1 MHSNSVTSGRAGD
14 FKNPAAR
21 SDWQE
26 QQGRREA
33 AQSGAGAM
41 LKQSRNVFKRQ
52 FARLKRWVTLGSVG
66 ITPRLAIAFAGVAA
80 LAAAA
85 NLIVE
90 NGVSI
95 LEEQRHVE
103 MERIASDL
111 RAIATLRDTMGRAK
125 QVVYSAELSMALSRF
140 DRAVQE
146 HVEADS
152 RTSAARYSGSQQ
164 SLDRELRE
172 YTTEAGVASPKTL
185 PAVVGRHKRSA
196 DALID
201 SARIRRSLLARYSTA
216 FARMDARVESSFD
229 GAWRILGRVVARQS
243 LLKLRAQFDDLRVA
257 FAARDSQ
264 DNGGTDASP
273 LAKAEQALAETLR
286 ANALTLRKSQ
296 GALWYEG
303 MNEDLA
309 LLVTTRT
316 SLEQAEV
323 KRIAIA
329 KSFARETDSLVA
341 LLPKTLEIE
350 AAAPAV
356 SAQATPQVAAPAPVP
371 TADYLPKQPAVAA
384 TRSPMVQSNH
394 SLVAWVSGVVLVVL
408 LYICF
413 ATIFSIV
420 RPVRRL
426 VAATARLAK
435 GENARVVATG
445 GIREL
450 ETLAVA
456 FNAMAEQLAAARAST
471 RDAHQ
476 RLEAKV
482 DERTRQLQEL
492 AEQDPLTGLANR
504 RHLFTALNQAL
515 DCARITGERVGVF
528 FLDVDNFKT
537 LNDSLGHAYGDR
549 VLIAIAQR
557 IEVIAG
563 ACGFAARLGGDEFT
577 VVHQGADEAQE
588 IMECGAAIVRAFE
601 TPVVVDDREVIV
613 SVSVGV
619 SIFPDH
625 EPDVE
630 SLLRAAD
637 AALFRAKALGRSQ
650 LAMFTPELLTTAS
663 AKFAIE
669 QRLRRAIHKGEFELF
684 YQPLVNVQ
692 TLDVQLVEALI
703 RWRMPDGSYL
713 APAEFLAV
721 AEESGLIME
730 ISDWVLRTAIESAAQ
745 WHRGEWPEARVAI
758 NVSPRQFLDYRFVDR
773 LKSLLNEFQLPAR
786 CVELEL
792 TESVLQTGPATIKTL
807 HQLRAMGVAIALD
820 DFGTG
825 YSSLASL
832 QQLPL
837 TRVKL
842 DRSLIASMDG
852 SVRSA
857 SIARATI
864 GLCRDLGLE
873 VTAEGVERLEQL
885 TMLLPNRTIT
895 LQGYLLARPVPREE
909 LLLLIKR
916 LPEHC
921 QELVRLSQ
929 KGSSQAPVLR
939 IAN

>member
-1 MHSNSVTSGRAGD
+1 M
-14 FKNPAAR
+14 
-21 SDWQE
+21 
-26 QQGRREA
+26 
-33 AQSGAGAM
+33 M
-41 LKQSRNVFKRQ
+41 LKQSRNMFKRR
-52 FARLKRWVTLGSVG
+52 FAPLTGWLTLGSVG
-66 ITPRLAIAFAGVAA
+66 ITPRLAIAFTGVAA

-90 NGVSI
+90 NGILI
-95 LEEQRHVE
+95 LEQQRHVE
-103 MERIASDL
+103 MERVANDL
-111 RAIATLRDTMGRAK
+111 RAITTLRASMGRAK
-125 QVVYSAELSMALSRF
+125 QVVSSAELSMALGRF

-152 RTSAARYSGSQQ
+152 RASATRYSS
-164 SLDRELRE
+164 SRATLERELRE
-172 YTTEAGVASPKTL
+172 YTAEAGQATPPAL
-185 PAVVGRHKRSA
+185 PVVVGRHKRSA
-196 DALID
+196 ETLVD
-201 SARIRRSLLARYSTA
+201 SMRTRRGLLARYSTD
-216 FARMDARVESSFD
+216 FARMDARVEASLD
-229 GAWRILGRVVARQS
+229 GAWRILGRVIARQS

-257 FAARDSQ
+257 FAARGSLDNNSAEGDSR
-264 DNGGTDASP
+264 
-273 LAKAEQALAETLR
+273 LAKAEQALSETLR
-286 ANALTLRKSQ
+286 ANELALRKSQ
-296 GALWYEG
+296 GADWYNG
-303 MNEDLA
+303 MSEDLA
-309 LLVTTRT
+309 LLVATRT
-316 SLEQAEV
+316 MLMQAESRRFATV
-323 KRIAIA
+323 KA
-329 KSFARETDSLVA
+329 FARETESLIEI
-341 LLPKTLEIE
+341 LPRTLEIE
-350 AAAPAV
+350 APVSQTTPQTAAAANAPA
-356 SAQATPQVAAPAPVP
+356 SP
-371 TADYLPKQPAVAA
+371 AA
-384 TRSPMVQSNH
+384 TITSTIVPVERPSGSI
-394 SLVAWVSGVVLVVL
+394 VAWVSAVVLILL
-408 LYICF
+408 LYVCF

-435 GENARVVATG
+435 GENARVVASG

-456 FNAMAEQLAAARAST
+456 FNAMAEQLAAAREST

-482 DERTRQLQEL
+482 EERTRQLQEL
-492 AEQDPLTGLANR
+492 SEQDPLTGLANR
-504 RHLFTALNQAL
+504 RHLFSALNQAL
-515 DCARITGERVGVF
+515 DCARASGERVGVF

-557 IEVIAG
+557 IEVIAR
-563 ACGFAARLGGDEFT
+563 ANGFAARLGGDEFT
-577 VVHQGADEAQE
+577 VVHQGAAETEE
-588 IMECGAAIVRAFE
+588 ILECGAAIVRAFE

-613 SVSVGV
+613 SVSVGA

-650 LAMFTPELLTTAS
+650 LATFTPELLTTAS
-663 AKFAIE
+663 TKFAIE
-669 QRLRRAIHKGEFELF
+669 QKLRRAIHNGEFELF

-703 RWRMPDGSYL
+703 RWRTPNGSYL
-713 APAEFLAV
+713 APGEFLAV

-730 ISDWVLRTAIESAAQ
+730 ISDWVLRTAIETAAR
-745 WHRGEWPEARVAI
+745 WHRGAWPEARVAI
-758 NVSPRQFLDYRFVDR
+758 NVSPRQFLDYRFVDT
-773 LKSLLNEFQLPAR
+773 LQALLTEFQLPAR

-807 HQLRAMGVAIALD
+807 HQLRGMGVAIALD

-873 VTAEGVERLEQL
+873 VTAEGVERLEQFA
-885 TMLLPNRTIT
+885 MLLPNRTIT

-909 LLLLIKR
+909 LLPLLKKM
-916 LPEHC
+916 PEHC

-929 KGSSQAPVLR
+929 KVSPQAPVLR
-939 IAN
+939 LAN